1 MTYVSLEVYVVASY
15 GSREVRSPW
24 HCHSAAR
31 QRLMVFSL
39 LVDACKNT
47 GDLLSESTRSFTSWF
62 VKTFLG
68 VFHKLVGNR
77 YRASQGPDLYAMHY
91 REEYVVMP
99 TSILSKVLSSLLP
112 IVSIMVLYL
121 VESVPKR
128 FGIIAIFTAAFSL
141 TPTIIT
147 TAKRP
152 EISAAT
158 AGSVFAVV
166 ESYG

>member
-1 MTYVSLEVYVVASY
+1 
-15 GSREVRSPW
+15 
-24 HCHSAAR
+24 
-31 QRLMVFSL
+31 MVFSL
-39 LVDACKNT
+39 FVNACKNA
-47 GDLLSESTRSFTSWF
+47 GDLLSESTRSFTLWF

-77 YRASQGPDLYAMHY
+77 YRASQDTDLHAVHY
-91 REEYVVMP
+91 REEYMMMS
-99 TSILSKVLSSLLP
+99 TSILSTVLSSLLP
-112 IVSIMVLYL
+112 IVSIIVPYL

-128 FGIIAIFTAAFSL
+128 LGIVAIFTAAFSL

-166 ESYG
+166 ES